1 MVIIGELNWRQYK
14 NKLIICCN
22 KEFKLE
28 STKQSQTVDKY
39 SNYLSINNII
49 LEHIPIIK
57 SNLQKCIR
65 RSLIEK
71 SIVSAITLFCLN
83 KNELLRRLPIIMLED
98 TVPLSHYL
106 MLSAT
111 LFVIGIVGVLIR
123 RNVIVVFMSIEIIL
137 NAVNISLISF
147 DHYMN
152 LSSGQ
157 IFSFMV
163 MCVAAAEVSVGLA
176 IIIAL
181 HRNKPTVNL
190 DEFNLLKW

>member
-1 MVIIGELNWRQYK
+1 
-14 NKLIICCN
+14 
-22 KEFKLE
+22 
-28 STKQSQTVDKY
+28 
-39 SNYLSINNII
+39 
-49 LEHIPIIK
+49 
-57 SNLQKCIR
+57 
-65 RSLIEK
+65 
-71 SIVSAITLFCLN
+71 
-83 KNELLRRLPIIMLED
+83 MLED

-123 RNVIVVFMSIEIIL
+123 RNVML
-137 NAVNISLISF
+137 NAVNISLIAF
-147 DHYMN
+147 DHFMN